1 MKRTTNGLLR
11 GEVAATAIIVA
22 IYHLT
27 REPPSEENLSH
38 PLDFKVLD
46 AKRRA

>member
-1 MKRTTNGLLR
+1 MKHTANGLPR
-11 GEVAATAIIVA
+11 GKVVATAIIVA

-38 PLDFKVLD
+38 PLDFEVLN
-46 AKRRA
+46 AGRRV